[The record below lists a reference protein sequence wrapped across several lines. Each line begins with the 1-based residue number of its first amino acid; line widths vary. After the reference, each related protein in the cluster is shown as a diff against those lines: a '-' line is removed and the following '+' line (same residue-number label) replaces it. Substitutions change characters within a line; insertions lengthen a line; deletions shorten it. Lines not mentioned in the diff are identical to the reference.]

1 MSHVSLIFTLVRWRQ
16 PQNLT
21 YLKSS
26 FFFTTARELEYCALT
41 CFFFWQSNIYS
52 RWLGFA
58 RHVWLSA
65 AISHSLV
72 KAITSDHFSR
82 KSLFF
87 FRWKAQSFNLIKLQK
102 INVSLYFLF
111 PRRCKMQ
118 GNIILRQIRGSFLTM
133 LHSFNRSFFEKK
145 QTTNILFKCL

>member
-1 MSHVSLIFTLVRWRQ
+1 MSHVSLTFTLVRWRQ

-26 FFFTTARELEYCALT
+26 FFYYSSRAWILCFNL
-41 CFFFWQSNIYS
+41 FFFWQSNIYS

-58 RHVWLSA
+58 SHVWLSA

-72 KAITSDHFSR
+72 KAITFDHFSH